1 MPSETS
7 PSLAVVIGAS
17 GGIGCALARALQAEG
32 GWSEVVAFSR
42 ASDPP
47 LDITDES
54 SIAAAAQ
61 SVAARGLP
69 LRLLINAVGALGKYG
84 GVAEKNWKQ
93 IDPAAM
99 QRVFALNSIGPA
111 LLMKHFLPLLA
122 RDGRSVFATLSA
134 RVGSIGDN
142 RLGGWYSYRAS
153 KAALNQ
159 LVRTA
164 SIELRRMKPDA
175 VCVAIHP
182 GTVATELSAPFVKEG
197 LDLQSPD
204 DAARRI
210 LDVLAG
216 LDATQSGNF
225 FDHKGVPVPW

>member
-1 MPSETS
+1 MPSDTT
-7 PSLAVVIGAS
+7 PALAVVIGAS
-17 GGIGCALARALQAEG
+17 GGIGGALTRALQAEG
-32 GWSEVVAFSR
+32 VWGEVIAFSR

-47 LDITDES
+47 LDITDEVS
-54 SIAAAAQ
+54 VAAAAQ
-61 SVAARGLP
+61 AVAARGLP
-69 LRLLINAVGALGKYG
+69 LRLVVNAAGTLDRHG
-84 GVAEKNWKQ
+84 GIAEKNWKQ

-99 QRVFALNSIGPA
+99 QRVFALNTVGPA

-122 RDGRSVFATLSA
+122 REGRSVFAALSA

-164 SIELRRMKPDA
+164 AIELRRTRPQA

-182 GTVATELSAPFVKEG
+182 GTVATGLSAPFTKEG
-197 LDLQSPD
+197 LELQSPD
-204 DAARRI
+204 AAARRI

-216 LDATQSGNF
+216 LDAAQSGNF
-225 FDHKGVPVPW
+225 FDHKGLPVPW